1 MSCAYLHRAGSQ
13 GTGHQQ
19 EGSLDQQE
27 GSQPL
32 QVLGIHLVQGDMH
45 HQRGEG
51 THHQRGEGTHHQRG
65 EGKHHQQEGSLQAAW
80 GQVTPDNALH
90 LAINRD

>member
-51 THHQRGEGTHHQRG
+51 THHQRGEGKHHQRG
-65 EGKHHQQEGSLQAAW
+65 GSLQAAW

-90 LAINRD
+90 LGINRD